1 MRKSAF
7 VLLFFITGVL
17 LMMLTAM
24 DAIIQQDS
32 AMESLSRRTMLVKEL
47 GLSDIALFTEARYT
61 RHPTLADRHAAF
73 QDHPTSFDHF
83 PSGSLYLPP
92 WQLVE

>member
-7 VLLFFITGVL
+7 VLLFFIVGIL
-17 LMMLTAM
+17 LMMLTAV

-32 AMESLSRRTMLVKEL
+32 AMESLSRRTLLVKEL

-61 RHPTLADRHAAF
+61 RHPTLADRHAPF

>member
-7 VLLFFITGVL
+7 VLLFFIVGIL
-17 LMMLTAM
+17 LMMLTAV

-32 AMESLSRRTMLVKEL
+32 AMESLSRRTLLVKEL

-61 RHPTLADRHAAF
+61 RHPTLADRHAPF

-92 WQLVE
+92 WQLVQ